1 MINRIIMIIMAL
13 GAVAGGID
21 RILGNRFGYGKKFE
35 EGFQYLGP
43 TALSMVGIICLAP
56 VSYTHLDVY
65 KRQGLRSAGFAAI
78 DRPSR
83 PRCR

>member
-43 TALSMVGIICLAP
+43 TALSMVGIDL
-56 VSYTHLDVY
+56 VG
-65 KRQGLRSAGFAAI
+65 K
-78 DRPSR
+78 
-83 PRCR
+83 